1 MKLYI
6 FIKIITIID
15 IKLWYKDEKKDD
27 DLKEKKKSLKTCPK
41 FIFYTLKIF
50 YTYNNM

>member
-15 IKLWYKDEKKDD
+15 IKLWYKDD

-50 YTYNNM
+50 YTYNNI